1 MRLALYLLFS
11 AGVSISAFG
20 WGQKGHDTVAFI
32 AENHLT
38 PATKAAVDSI
48 LDGKSPVYWAN
59 WLDNASHTPEY
70 AYSKTWHYKNVDA
83 DQTYESMPANPAGDA
98 ITAIKAQVET
108 LSNAATSKADAALAM
123 KILIHVMGDMHQP
136 MHMGHA
142 TDLGGNR
149 VKVKYFNRDRNLHGI
164 WDSDLVESAHKWS
177 YTEWQ
182 QQLDRLDEA
191 EEALVLQGT
200 VDDWA
205 RETLN
210 ITRDVYAFF
219 PAGINV
225 SYNQIAYWTPTIEQQ
240 LLRGGLRLAHVL
252 NTIYDPSYGK

>member
-98 ITAIKAQVET
+98 ITAIKAQVEK
-108 LSNAATSKADAALAM
+108 LSDASTSKAEAALAL

-136 MHMGHA
+136 MHMGRA

-182 QQLDRLDEA
+182 QQIDRLNEA
-191 EEALVLQGT
+191 EEALVVQGT

-205 RETLN
+205 RETLK